1 MRHRFWHG
9 NPHGKIRNQLS
20 TCDICSKM
28 KKNSPKGGQ
37 LAPRNIP
44 NIPWLEAHI
53 DLIGPWELKSQND
66 AAKFWAM
73 IIADPVTD
81 LVEMARVTSTKSAKN
96 ARTFK
101 NAWSSW
107 CPKPD
112 KVVTDNGLEINGNK
126 WEFMLMD
133 WGIRKGMISSHTPT
147 ADAFVESSH
156 HIIGQILRTMSHGA
170 AVRTKVEL
178 EAALDNACAIA
189 TRVMH
194 CVSDISS
201 QGNAPGAVVFGRD
214 MNVNVPILMD
224 IVAISADQQL
234 QTDTKLMHENQCC
247 VLHECAVGQQVCV
260 NNHFSSVDELKHVW
274 VGPFPILRVHV
285 NGTFTIQ

>member
-1 MRHRFWHG
+1 MLSSHKLVCCTAGDQHCIVLADAVSPRLVTWCHQLTAHAEGVVWLETSMRHRFWHG

-201 QGNAPGAVVFGRD
+201 QGNAP
-214 MNVNVPILMD
+214 
-224 IVAISADQQL
+224 
-234 QTDTKLMHENQCC
+234 
-247 VLHECAVGQQVCV
+247 
-260 NNHFSSVDELKHVW
+260 
-274 VGPFPILRVHV
+274 
-285 NGTFTIQ
+285 